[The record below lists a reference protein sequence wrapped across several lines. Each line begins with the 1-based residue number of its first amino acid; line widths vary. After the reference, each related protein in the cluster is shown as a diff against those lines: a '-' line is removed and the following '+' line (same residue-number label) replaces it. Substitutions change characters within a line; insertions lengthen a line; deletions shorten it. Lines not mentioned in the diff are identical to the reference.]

1 MRARSSAL
9 LLVGGSAVCGGE
21 WLYPGKEGD
30 GGFMEPRVVL
40 VGIVDG
46 EEDRASSG
54 LPGRC

>member
-1 MRARSSAL
+1 MYL
-9 LLVGGSAVCGGE
+9 
-21 WLYPGKEGD
+21 GKEGG

-46 EEDRASSG
+46 EENRASSG